1 MGMNIIIAHIDEIR
15 KSKGL
20 SKKKMADLIGISRS
34 TINNWYY
41 ADTTP
46 SLANIQNICE
56 AFELTVEQFFGGIGN
71 PEVENSEREFLG
83 AWRMLTEKEK
93 SAVSVVLE
101 TFREARCS
109 R

>member
-1 MGMNIIIAHIDEIR
+1 MNDIVSRIYELLAHSGM
-15 KSKGL
+15 
-20 SKKKMADLIGISRS
+20 KKKEFAEKIGVSRN
-34 TINNWYY
+34 T
-41 ADTTP
+41 
-46 SLANIQNICE
+46 IQNWKNADSMPTLSVIERICE
-56 AFELTVEQFFGGIGN
+56 VFHVTVEQFFSGIGN